1 MQGIRGASSNSI
13 IYKSSVYLTLKRDSF
28 TKGLAERASNN
39 SVIYKSSV
47 YLTLKRDM
55 LTREHPAKL
64 PSQSWVSLLEER
76 SASRALQ
83 AAGSAAAQAPRTWNF
98 SAPRRPRRSE
108 AIHVEHPS
116 NPGAL
121 GPWPLAMGSGH
132 ELENVKRGAS
142 TSGGDTT
149 ATFCSA
155 SWTAVCWSEAVISL
169 PLR

>member
-64 PSQSWVSLLEER
+64 PSQSWVRLLEER

-121 GPWPLAMGSGH
+121 GPWPRGQGTSWKTSSEELAQAAVTRRQHSVALHGRQCVGQRLSSRCPYGS
-132 ELENVKRGAS
+132 
-142 TSGGDTT
+142 
-149 ATFCSA
+149 
-155 SWTAVCWSEAVISL
+155 
-169 PLR
+169 